1 MLKVL
6 KSNCIAVFL
15 LLIGAVVTQ
24 QKSIGYK
31 RKEVEIAREPLDS
44 IWMAPRFFTDQVTA
58 GVGGT
63 LQRILVLGALCC
75 NFPMA

>member
-1 MLKVL
+1 L
-6 KSNCIAVFL
+6 KSNCIAVFFAPDRCGCHAAEKHRL
-15 LLIGAVVTQ
+15 
-24 QKSIGYK
+24 QKKGGGDC
-31 RKEVEIAREPLDS
+31 REPLDS
-44 IWMAPRFFTDQVTA
+44 VWMAPRFFTDQVTA